1 MLNNEEELKN
11 EHGDD
16 SSITSYNGDQ
26 EMTSSTDKMTT
37 DTVSNNSDQETA
49 SIMDNKRTAPQLSP
63 NIDNGDSMINNKADT
78 PYEKEEENEDDESGF
93 ECVLQRKI
101 KSLEEEKEE
110 KIKPFAPFSPPKTM
124 EEKRMIQPIV
134 TPSPDIAKKKEKSR
148 MSRLSNLSKKGK
160 LSFSIPSSF
169 RR

>member
-1 MLNNEEELKN
+1 
-11 EHGDD
+11 
-16 SSITSYNGDQ
+16 
-26 EMTSSTDKMTT
+26 MTETIEIVNDKTIVTIPNITDKMTT

-63 NIDNGDSMINNKADT
+63 KIDNGYSMINNKADK

-93 ECVLQRKI
+93 ECILQRKI

-124 EEKRMIQPIV
+124 EEKRMIQSIV
-134 TPSPDIAKKKEKSR
+134 TSSPDIAKKKEKSR
-148 MSRLSNLSKKGK
+148 MSRLSNLSNKGK
-160 LSFSIPSSF
+160 LSF
-169 RR
+169 